1 MNQLKKRFTDIFL
14 SLLLAIVVI
23 FGYHSEKAQKQN
35 TTPETVIEKQAETL
49 FGFNLDSVYVEKNTI
64 ARNDVFGGI
73 LTSLGVS
80 ANAVML
86 LEHESKDVFNM
97 RNIRAGASYHVVKAD
112 ECASSP
118 LAVIYEPDIYS
129 YIIYDV
135 SSDQPKVEKLEKEV
149 TYCED
154 YVEGSIEG
162 SLWKALE
169 NLGISASM
177 IDQME
182 EALSSSVDFYHAR
195 KGDEFKLLFEKKYVE
210 GKYAGMGRLLAANY
224 INQQGSH
231 YSLLYKNGDIE
242 GYYDTEGR
250 PAKKAFL
257 RAPVKFSR
265 ISSSYNLRRFHPV
278 KKKVIAHLGT
288 DYAAPYGTPI
298 HSVADGVV
306 EVAGYTSNNGYYVKI
321 RHNKVYQTQYLHMS
335 RFAKGI
341 KSGTKVKQGETIGY
355 VGATGLATGPHVC
368 FRFWK
373 NGRQVNHLREKLPAA
388 KPMKASALPEFI
400 QHRDAMLDKLEDMS
414 LFYRKTRISHSNLAG
429 DIVP

>member
-1 MNQLKKRFTDIFL
+1 MNQLKKRFTDISL
-14 SLLLAIVVI
+14 SLLLATVVI
-23 FGYHSEKAQKQN
+23 FGYHSEKSQN
-35 TTPETVIEKQAETL
+35 KTSDTDTVIEKQAEIL
-49 FGFNLDSVYVEKNTI
+49 FGFNLDSVYIEENTI
-64 ARNDVFGGI
+64 AKNDVFGGI

-86 LEHESKDVFNM
+86 LEHESKNVFNM
-97 RNIRAGASYHVVKAD
+97 RSIRAGTKYHVVKED
-112 ECASSP
+112 VCAEKP
-118 LAVIYEPDIYS
+118 LAIVYEPDMYS
-129 YIIYDV
+129 YVIYDV
-135 SSDQPKVEKLEKEV
+135 STDQPRVERIEKEV
-149 TYCED
+149 SYCEE
-154 YVEGSIEG
+154 YIEGTIEG

-169 NLGISASM
+169 NQGVSASM

-182 EALSSSVDFYHAR
+182 EALSSSVDFYHAK

-210 GKYAGMGRLLAANY
+210 GEYAGMGKLLAANY

-231 YSLLYKNGDIE
+231 YSLYYQNGDIE

-250 PAKKAFL
+250 PAKNAFL

-306 EVAGYTSNNGYYVKI
+306 EIAGYTSNNGYYVKV

-341 KSGTKVKQGETIGY
+341 KSGTRVKQGQTIGY

-388 KPMKASALPEFI
+388 KPMAKDALPEFF
-400 QHRDAMLDKLEDMS
+400 QYRDSMLNRLENQS
-414 LFYRKTRISHSNLAG
+414 LLFRKTRMADPTFADG
-429 DIVP
+429 IVP